1 LLDRGEKTVS
11 VPAAFIA
18 VVLIWSTTPLALKWS
33 GEGPGFIF
41 GAFGRMAFAAALCLL
56 LINALRIKLPWHR
69 EARNTYLSAT
79 LGIYGAMICV
89 YWGAQYISSGLIAV
103 LFGLTP
109 MVTALLARVWLKE
122 QSLTPE
128 KIAGMIF
135 GVLGLLLIFGDR
147 ALFGSLEGKGIAV
160 VLLGVF
166 LHAAS
171 IVWVKR
177 TNTSLPGIA
186 VTSGGLLFAVP
197 LYFITWLIIDGAPPE
212 SLNDR
217 ALFSIIYLGVIG
229 SVVGFTLFY
238 YVLKHM
244 EANGVVLITLI
255 TPVLALVLGNT
266 INNELIGMN
275 VLSGALLVLSGL
287 AIHQWGGLLY
297 QKLFG
302 RVSLGER

>member
-1 LLDRGEKTVS
+1 MS

-33 GEGPGFIF
+33 GEGPGFMF
-41 GAFGRMAFAAALCLL
+41 GAFGRMAFAAVLCVL

-79 LGIYGAMICV
+79 IGIYGAMMCV

-122 QSLTPE
+122 KSLTPA
-128 KIAGMIF
+128 KIAGMVL
-135 GVLGLLLIFGDR
+135 GVLGLVLIFGFR
-147 ALFGSLEGKGIAV
+147 EASGSLEGKGIAV

-166 LHAAS
+166 LHASS

-177 TNTSLPGIA
+177 TNSSLPGIA
-186 VTSGGLLFAVP
+186 VTSGGLILAVP
-197 LYFITWLIIDGAPPE
+197 LYFITWLMIDGAPPE
-212 SLNDR
+212 NLNER
-217 ALFSIIYLGVIG
+217 ALFSIIYLSVMG

-244 EANGVVLITLI
+244 EANGAALVTLI
-255 TPVLALVLGNT
+255 TPILALVLGNT
-266 INNELIGMN
+266 VNNELIGMN
-275 VLSGALLVLSGL
+275 VLSGAVLVLSGL
-287 AIHQWGGLLY
+287 AMHQWGGALH
-297 QKLFG
+297 QKLVG
-302 RVSLGER
+302 